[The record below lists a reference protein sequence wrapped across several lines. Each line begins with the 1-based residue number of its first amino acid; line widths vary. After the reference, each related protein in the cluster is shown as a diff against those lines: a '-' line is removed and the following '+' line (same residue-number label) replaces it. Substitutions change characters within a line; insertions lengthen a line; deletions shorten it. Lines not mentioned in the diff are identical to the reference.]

1 MNNNQDEVELMHV
14 NITRQLDSLIEF
26 VYPDLSRTDPNSVIL
41 ATLNTTIDTINARI
55 IDAAPG
61 TSTLYRLLSHLSQYN
76 FKLIIKLIIHITH
89 NFWSIRFQFLTFEQY
104 R

>member
-1 MNNNQDEVELMHV
+1 MTLFFAQYIPTGLENWKIYLEQLGRGELNNNQDEVELMHV

-61 TSTLYRLLSHLSQYN
+61 TSTLYRLLSHLSQYD
-76 FKLIIKLIIHITH
+76 
-89 NFWSIRFQFLTFEQY
+89 Y
-104 R
+104 